1 MEVFF
6 ILPKFEPLFFHSKIR
21 SSYPEN
27 RKMNLETS
35 IEYVKGIG
43 PEKAKLIKNVL
54 GVSTVEDLLNFYPLR
69 YLDKSKIHKI
79 AQLNNVSTDVQLKGK
94 ITSIQEVQT
103 GKTKRLSAK
112 FNDDTGSVDLVW
124 FQYSKW
130 LKEQIPVNK
139 EIYIFGKIN
148 VFNNQFS
155 MPHPEIEIEEKKES
169 DNRLR
174 PIYPSSE
181 KLTKRGLNQKFFQTI
196 LKNICKEI
204 PNLIEENMPEYM
216 MKHFKFLSRQH
227 TYLNIHFPKDVEH
240 FEKANYRLKF
250 EESFFFQLGY
260 ALKKLHHKTQS
271 QGNSFPIVG
280 DFFTGFY
287 ENNLPFELTGA
298 QKRVLKEIRQ
308 DMKKPIQMNR
318 LLQGD
323 VGSGKTMVALLT
335 MLIAMDNGFQSCM
348 MAPTEILAQQHYNG
362 IKDLLAETG
371 VNVRLLTGSTKAS
384 ERKVIHE
391 QLENGELSILVG
403 THAILEDKVKFK
415 NLGLAIIDEQHRF
428 GVAQRAKLWAKNKIP
443 PHILVMTATPIP
455 RTLAMSFYSDL
466 DVSVIDEMPVG
477 RKPIITAHRREK
489 DRAYVYNF
497 CREEIQKG
505 RQVYF
510 VYPLIEESETLDYK
524 NLMVGLENVMDN
536 FPKYN
541 VAMLHGKM
549 KPDEKDAAMSY
560 FASGKAEIMVAT
572 TVIEVGVN
580 VPNASVMVIESAERF
595 GLSQLHQL
603 RGRVG
608 RGAEQSY
615 CILMTSDKL
624 SSDSRTRIK
633 TMTETNDGF
642 KISEVD
648 MKLRGPGDILG
659 TQQSGVVD
667 FKRLDLIEDTSIIKL
682 TKKTVDKILEADPVL
697 SRPDNLLI
705 KNYYLRYYRGKN
717 KWSKIS

>member
-1 MEVFF
+1 ME
-6 ILPKFEPLFFHSKIR
+6 L
-21 SSYPEN
+21 N
-27 RKMNLETS
+27 TS

-43 PEKAKLIKNVL
+43 PERAKLIKSVL
-54 GVSTVEDLLNFYPLR
+54 GLSTVEDMLNFYPLR
-69 YLDKSKIHKI
+69 YLDKSKIYTVS
-79 AQLNNVSTDVQLKGK
+79 QLQEESSQEIQLRGRITHVQE
-94 ITSIQEVQT
+94 IQT

-112 FNDDTGSVDLVW
+112 FNDATGSMDLVW

-130 LKEQIPVNK
+130 LKEQLPINK
-139 EIYIFGKIN
+139 EVYIFGKIN
-148 VFNNQFS
+148 VFNRQFS
-155 MPHPEIEIEEKKES
+155 MPHPEIEAEENKEG
-169 DNRLR
+169 DTRLK

-181 KLTKRGLNQKFFQTI
+181 KLTKRGLGQRFFQNA
-196 LKNICKEI
+196 LRNICKEI
-204 PNLIEENMPEYM
+204 PNLIEENFPEYM
-216 MKHFKFLSRQH
+216 MKTFKFMSRQH
-227 TYLNIHFPKDVEH
+227 TFLNIHFPKDKEH
-240 FEKANYRLKF
+240 FDKADYRLKF

-260 ALKKLHHKTQS
+260 GLKKLHHKTQS
-271 QGNSFPIVG
+271 HGNPFPIIG
-280 DFFTGFY
+280 DHFNDFY
-287 ENNLPFELTGA
+287 ENHLPFELTNA
-298 QKRVLKEIRQ
+298 QKRVLKEIRI
-308 DMKKPIQMNR
+308 DMKRPIQMNR

-335 MLIAMDNGFQSCM
+335 MLIAMDNGFQSCL

-362 IKDLLAETG
+362 IKELLDKTG
-371 VNVRLLTGSTKAS
+371 INIRILTGSSKAA
-384 ERKVIHE
+384 ERRIIHE
-391 QLENGELSILVG
+391 ELENGTLSILVG
-403 THAILEDKVKFK
+403 THAVLEDKVKFK

-489 DRAYVYNF
+489 DRLYVYNF
-497 CREEIQKG
+497 CKDEIKKG
-505 RQVYF
+505 RQIYF

-524 NLMVGLENVMDN
+524 NLVEGLEHVMEY
-536 FPKYN
+536 FSEYN
-541 VAMLHGKM
+541 VTMLHGKM
-549 KPDEKDAAMSY
+549 KPDEKDAAMAY

-580 VPNASVMVIESAERF
+580 VPNASVMVIESSERF

-624 SSDSRTRIK
+624 SKESRTRIK

-648 MKLRGPGDILG
+648 MQLRGPGDILG

-667 FKRLDLIEDTSIIKL
+667 FKRLDLINDSAIIKT
-682 TKKTVDKILEADPVL
+682 TKNTVEKILEADPML
-697 SRPDNLLI
+697 SRPDNLII
-705 KNYYLRYYRGKN
+705 KNYYIRYYKGKN

>member
-1 MEVFF
+1 ME
-6 ILPKFEPLFFHSKIR
+6 LS
-21 SSYPEN
+21 
-27 RKMNLETS
+27 TS

-43 PEKAKLIKNVL
+43 PDRAKLIKSVL
-54 GVSTVEDLLNFYPLR
+54 GLSTVDDLLNFYPIR
-69 YLDKSKIHKI
+69 YLDKSKVFKI
-79 AQLNNVSTDVQLKGK
+79 SQLEESSIEIQLKGR
-94 ITSIQEVQT
+94 ITQVQEVQT

-112 FNDDTGSVDLVW
+112 FNDDTGTMDLVW

-130 LKEQIPVNK
+130 LKEQLPINREV
-139 EIYIFGKIN
+139 YIFGKIN
-148 VFNNQFS
+148 VFNRQFS
-155 MPHPEIEIEEKKES
+155 MPHPEIEVEEKKEG
-169 DNRLR
+169 DNRLK

-181 KLTKRGLNQKFFQTI
+181 KLTKRGLNQRFFQVV
-196 LKNICKEI
+196 LRNICKEI
-204 PNLIEENMPEYM
+204 PNLVEENFPDYLT
-216 MKHFKFLSRQH
+216 KAFKFLSRQH
-227 TYLNIHFPKDVEH
+227 TYLNIHFPKDMEH
-240 FEKANYRLKF
+240 YEKADNRLKF

-260 ALKKLHHKTQS
+260 ALKKIHHKTHS
-271 QGNSFPIVG
+271 PGNPFPIVG
-280 DFFTGFY
+280 DHFNNFY
-287 ENNLPFELTGA
+287 NHHIPFDLTNA
-298 QKRVLKEIRQ
+298 QKRVLKEIRL
-308 DMKKPIQMNR
+308 DMKRPIQMNR

-348 MAPTEILAQQHYNG
+348 MAPTEILTQQHYNG
-362 IKDLLAETG
+362 IKDLLEATDI
-371 VNVRLLTGSTKAS
+371 NIRLLTGSTKTS
-384 ERKVIHE
+384 ERKIIHE
-391 QLENGELSILVG
+391 ELENGTLSILVG
-403 THAILEDKVKFK
+403 THAVLEDKVKFK

-489 DRAYVYNF
+489 DRDYVYNF
-497 CREEIQKG
+497 CRDEIKKG

-524 NLMVGLENVMDN
+524 NLMEGLDHVMTAFSD
-536 FPKYN
+536 YN
-541 VAMLHGKM
+541 TTMLHGKM
-549 KPDEKDAAMSY
+549 KPAEKDAAMNY

-580 VPNASVMVIESAERF
+580 VPNASVMVIESSERF

-624 SSDSRTRIK
+624 SKESRTRIK

-648 MKLRGPGDILG
+648 MQLRGPGDILG

-667 FKRLDLIEDTSIIKL
+667 FKRLDLVNDSAIIKT
-682 TKKTVDKILEADPVL
+682 TKNTVDKILEADPHL
-697 SRPDNLLI
+697 ANPDNLII
-705 KNYYLRYYRGKN
+705 KNYYLRYYKGKN

>member
-1 MEVFF
+1 
-6 ILPKFEPLFFHSKIR
+6 
-21 SSYPEN
+21 
-27 RKMNLETS
+27 
-35 IEYVKGIG
+35 
-43 PEKAKLIKNVL
+43 VL
-54 GVSTVEDLLNFYPLR
+54 GLSTVEDMLNFYPIR
-69 YLDKSKIHKI
+69 YLDKSKIHTVS
-79 AQLNNVSTDVQLKGK
+79 QLQEESSQEIQLRGRITHVQE
-94 ITSIQEVQT
+94 IQT

-112 FNDDTGSVDLVW
+112 FNDATGSMDLVW

-130 LKEQIPVNK
+130 LKEQLPINK
-139 EIYIFGKIN
+139 EVYIFGKIN
-148 VFNNQFS
+148 VFNRQFS
-155 MPHPEIEIEEKKES
+155 MPHPEIEAEENKEG
-169 DNRLR
+169 DTRLK

-181 KLTKRGLNQKFFQTI
+181 KLTKRGLGQRFFQNA
-196 LKNICKEI
+196 LRNICKEI
-204 PNLIEENMPEYM
+204 PNLIEENFPEYM
-216 MKHFKFLSRQH
+216 MKTFKFMSRQH
-227 TYLNIHFPKDVEH
+227 TFLNIHFPKDKEH
-240 FEKANYRLKF
+240 FDKADYRLKF

-260 ALKKLHHKTQS
+260 GLKKLHHKTQS
-271 QGNSFPIVG
+271 HGNPFPIIG
-280 DFFTGFY
+280 DHFNDFY
-287 ENNLPFELTGA
+287 ENHLPFELTNA
-298 QKRVLKEIRQ
+298 QKRVLKEIRI
-308 DMKKPIQMNR
+308 DMKRPIQMNR

-335 MLIAMDNGFQSCM
+335 MLIAMDNGFQSCL

-362 IKDLLAETG
+362 IKELLDKTG
-371 VNVRLLTGSTKAS
+371 INIRILTGSSKAA
-384 ERKVIHE
+384 ERRIIHE
-391 QLENGELSILVG
+391 ELENGTLSILVG
-403 THAILEDKVKFK
+403 THAVLEDKVKFK

-489 DRAYVYNF
+489 DRLYVYNF
-497 CREEIQKG
+497 CKDEIKKG
-505 RQVYF
+505 RQIYF

-524 NLMVGLENVMDN
+524 NLMEGLEHVMEY
-536 FPKYN
+536 FSEYN
-541 VAMLHGKM
+541 VTMLHGKM
-549 KPDEKDAAMSY
+549 KPDEKDAAMAY

-580 VPNASVMVIESAERF
+580 VPNASVMVIESSERF

-624 SSDSRTRIK
+624 SKESRTRIK

-648 MKLRGPGDILG
+648 MQLRGPGDILG

-667 FKRLDLIEDTSIIKL
+667 FKRLDLINDSAIIKT
-682 TKKTVDKILEADPVL
+682 TKNTVEKILEADPML
-697 SRPDNLLI
+697 SRPDNMII
-705 KNYYLRYYRGKN
+705 KNYYIRYYKGKN

>member
-1 MEVFF
+1 MT
-6 ILPKFEPLFFHSKIR
+6 LD
-21 SSYPEN
+21 
-27 RKMNLETS
+27 TS

-43 PEKAKLIKNVL
+43 PERAKLIKNVL
-54 GVSTVEDLLNFYPLR
+54 GISTVDDLLNFYPIR
-69 YLDKSKIHKI
+69 YLDKSKVHKI
-79 AQLNNVSTDVQLKGK
+79 SQLEETSQEIQLKGK
-94 ITSIQEVQT
+94 ITQVQEIQT

-112 FNDDTGSVDLVW
+112 FNDDTGTMDLVW

-130 LKEQIPVNK
+130 LKEQIPINREV
-139 EIYIFGKIN
+139 YIFGKIN
-148 VFNNQFS
+148 VFNRQFS
-155 MPHPEIEIEEKKES
+155 MPHPEIDAEEKKEGDS
-169 DNRLR
+169 RLK

-181 KLTKRGLNQKFFQTI
+181 KLTKRGLNQRFFQVV
-196 LKNICKEI
+196 LRNICREI
-204 PNLIEENMPEYM
+204 PNLIEENFPEYLI
-216 MKHFKFLSRQH
+216 KAFKFLSRQH
-227 TYLNIHFPKDVEH
+227 TFLNIHFPKDMEH
-240 FEKANYRLKF
+240 FEKADHRLKF

-260 ALKKLHHKTQS
+260 GLKKLHHKTQAI
-271 QGNSFPIVG
+271 GNPFPIIG
-280 DFFTGFY
+280 DHFNTFY
-287 ENNLPFELTGA
+287 NHHIPFDLTNA
-298 QKRVLKEIRQ
+298 QKRVLKEIRM
-308 DMKKPIQMNR
+308 DMKRPIQMNR

-335 MLIAMDNGFQSCM
+335 MLIAMDNSFQSCL

-362 IKDLLAETG
+362 IKDLLQETG
-371 VNVRLLTGSTKAS
+371 INVRLLTGSTKAS
-384 ERKVIHE
+384 ERKIIHQE
-391 QLENGELSILVG
+391 LEEGSLSILVG
-403 THAILEDKVKFK
+403 THAVLEDKVKFK

-489 DRAYVYNF
+489 DRTYVYNF
-497 CREEIQKG
+497 CRDEIKKG
-505 RQVYF
+505 RQIYF

-524 NLMVGLENVMDN
+524 NLMEGLEHVMDA
-536 FPKYN
+536 FSDYN
-541 VAMLHGKM
+541 VTMLHGKM
-549 KPDEKDAAMSY
+549 KPDEKDAAMNY

-580 VPNASVMVIESAERF
+580 VPNASVMVIESSERF

-615 CILMTSDKL
+615 CILMTSDKM
-624 SSDSRTRIK
+624 SKESRTRIK

-648 MKLRGPGDILG
+648 MQLRGPGDILG

-667 FKRLDLIEDTSIIKL
+667 FKKLDLVNDSAIIKT
-682 TKKTVDKILEADPVL
+682 TKNVVDKILEADPHL
-697 SRPDNLLI
+697 NKPENMII
-705 KNYYLRYYRGKN
+705 KNYYLKYYKGKN

>member
-1 MEVFF
+1 
-6 ILPKFEPLFFHSKIR
+6 
-21 SSYPEN
+21 
-27 RKMNLETS
+27 MNLETS

-43 PEKAKLIKNVL
+43 PEKAKLIKSVL
-54 GVSTVEDLLNFYPLR
+54 GIANVEDLLNFYPLR
-69 YLDKSKIHKI
+69 YLDKSKIHKVYNLQESSLEI
-79 AQLNNVSTDVQLKGK
+79 QLKGK
-94 ITSIQEVQT
+94 ITSIQEIQT
-103 GKTKRLSAK
+103 GKTKRLAAK
-112 FNDDTGSVDLVW
+112 FNDETGSMDLVW

-130 LKEQIPVNK
+130 LKEQIPINK

-148 VFNNQFS
+148 VFNNQYS
-155 MPHPEIEIEEKKES
+155 MPHPEIEVEENKEN
-169 DNRLR
+169 DLRLK

-181 KLTKRGLNQKFFQTI
+181 KLTKRGLGQRFFQNA
-196 LKNICKEI
+196 LRNICKEI
-204 PNLIEENMPEYM
+204 PNLIQENMPEYM

-227 TYLNIHFPKDVEH
+227 TFLNIHFPKDLEYY
-240 FEKANYRLKF
+240 EKANYRLKF
-250 EESFFFQLGY
+250 EESFFFQLGF

-271 QGNSFPIVG
+271 HGNPFPIVG
-280 DFFTGFY
+280 DYFTNFY
-287 ENNLPFELTGA
+287 ENHLPFELTGA
-298 QKRVLKEIRQ
+298 QKRVLKEIRL

-335 MLIAMDNGFQSCM
+335 MLIAMDNGFQSCL

-362 IKDLLAETG
+362 IKDLLIGTDITI
-371 VNVRLLTGSTKAS
+371 RLLTGSTKAS
-384 ERKVIHE
+384 ERKIIHRD
-391 QLENGELSILVG
+391 LENGELSILVG
-403 THAILEDKVKFK
+403 THAVLEDKVKFN

-466 DVSVIDEMPVG
+466 DVSVIDELPIG

-489 DRAYVYNF
+489 DRAYVYDF

-505 RQVYF
+505 RQIYF
-510 VYPLIEESETLDYK
+510 VYPLIEESETLDYR
-524 NLMVGLENVMDN
+524 NLMEGLESIMDN
-536 FPKYN
+536 FSKYN
-541 VAMLHGKM
+541 TTMLHGKM
-549 KPDEKDAAMSY
+549 KPAEKDAAMNY

-580 VPNASVMVIESAERF
+580 VPNASVMVIESSERF

-633 TMTETNDGF
+633 TMVDTNDGF

-648 MKLRGPGDILG
+648 MQLRGPGDILG

-667 FKRLDLIEDTSIIKL
+667 FKKLDLVQDADIIKL
-682 TKKTVDKILEADPVL
+682 TKKTVEKILEADPL
-697 SRPDNLLI
+697 LGRSDNQII
-705 KNYYLRYYRGKN
+705 KNYYLRFYRGKN

>member
-1 MEVFF
+1 MT
-6 ILPKFEPLFFHSKIR
+6 
-21 SSYPEN
+21 
-27 RKMNLETS
+27 LETP

-43 PEKAKLIKNVL
+43 PERAKLIKNVL
-54 GVSTVEDLLNFYPLR
+54 GISIVEDLLNFYPIR
-69 YLDKSKIHKI
+69 YLDKNKVYKI
-79 AQLNNVSTDVQLKGK
+79 AQLQESNLEIQLKGK
-94 ITSIQEVQT
+94 ISNVQEILT
-103 GKTKRLSAK
+103 GKVKRLTAK
-112 FNDDTGSVDLVW
+112 FNDDTGSMDLVW

-130 LKEQIPVNK
+130 LKEQLPVNR
-139 EIYIFGKIN
+139 EVFIFGKIN
-148 VFNNQFS
+148 AFNNQFS
-155 MPHPEIEIEEKKES
+155 MPHPEIELDENKEK

-181 KLTKRGLNQKFFQTI
+181 KLTKRGLNQKFFQVI
-196 LKNICKEI
+196 LRNICKEI
-204 PNLIEENMPEYM
+204 PDLIQENLPESIM
-216 MKHFKFLSRQH
+216 SSMKFLSRQQ
-227 TYLNIHFPKDVEH
+227 TFLNIHFPKNLEY
-240 FEKANYRLKF
+240 FEKANQRLKF

-271 QGNSFPIVG
+271 TGNPFPIVG
-280 DFFTGFY
+280 DHFTGFY
-287 ENNLPFELTGA
+287 ENHLPFELTGA
-298 QKRVLKEIRQ
+298 QKRVLKEIRM

-335 MLIAMDNGFQSCM
+335 MLIALDNGFQSCL

-362 IKDLLAETG
+362 IKDLLKDTEIK
-371 VNVRLLTGSTKAS
+371 VSLLTGSVKAS
-384 ERKVIHE
+384 ARKVIHHE
-391 QLENGELSILVG
+391 LENGELSILVG
-403 THAILEDKVKFK
+403 THAVLEDKVKFK

-477 RKPIITAHRREK
+477 RKAIITAHRREK
-489 DRAYVYNF
+489 DRTYVYHF
-497 CREEIQKG
+497 CHEEIRKG
-505 RQVYF
+505 RQIYF

-524 NLMVGLENVMDN
+524 NLMEGLEHIMDN
-536 FPKYN
+536 FSNYE
-541 VAMLHGKM
+541 VTMLHGKM
-549 KPDEKDAAMSY
+549 KPDEKDAAMNY
-560 FASGKAEIMVAT
+560 FASGKSQIMVAT

-615 CILMTSDKL
+615 CILMTSDKM
-624 SSDSRTRIK
+624 SAESRTRIK

-648 MKLRGPGDILG
+648 MQLRGPGDILG

-667 FKRLDLIEDTSIIKL
+667 FKRLDLVNDAPIIKT
-682 TKKTVDKILEADPVL
+682 TKKMVDKILEADPHL
-697 SRPDNLLI
+697 SGTNHQII
-705 KNYYLRYYRGKN
+705 KNYYIQNYKGKN